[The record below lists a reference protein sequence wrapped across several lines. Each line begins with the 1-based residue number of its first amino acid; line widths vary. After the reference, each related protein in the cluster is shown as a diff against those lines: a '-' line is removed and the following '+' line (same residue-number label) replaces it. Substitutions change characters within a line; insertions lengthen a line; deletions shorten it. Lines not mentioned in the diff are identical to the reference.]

1 MENQEQNSNNFG
13 KKIIISIIAIL
24 IFLAICIG
32 IGGYNYFKTS
42 LKPLDV
48 NNKNV
53 KQINIPLGASTKK
66 IGSILQD
73 EGIIKSGTVFSY
85 YVDSNKKGSFKAGY
99 YQLNPSMTLKS
110 ITGLLQKGGSEEPIQ
125 SKTGNILIKEGANIN
140 EIANG
145 ISNKSDFS
153 KKEFLNLMK
162 DKKFI
167 NNLINKYPKLL
178 QSATKSDK
186 VNYALEGY
194 LYPATYM
201 VKKNDSLK
209 DIVEKMVSKT
219 DQILTPYYKEIN
231 KKKLNVHK
239 VLTLASL
246 LENLDVSN
254 KDKSV
259 IAGIY
264 MNRLQ
269 LGIPLQSDISSLYE
283 IRKQNGTLSDKELWR
298 NSQYNLYVNP
308 GYGPGP
314 HDNPTSDSIK
324 AVLNPTYR
332 KNKFLYYL
340 IDLNNDKVYYARN
353 ANEQQIDI
361 DTYISE

>member
-1 MENQEQNSNNFG
+1 MENQEKNPNNFG
-13 KKIIISIIAIL
+13 KKIIISIILIL
-24 IFLAICIG
+24 VFLAICIG
-32 IGGYNYFKTS
+32 IGSYNYFKSS

-85 YVDSNKKGSFKAGY
+85 YVDSNKKKNFKAGY
-99 YQLNPSMTLKS
+99 YQLNPSMTLKN
-110 ITGLLQKGGSEEPIQ
+110 ITNLLQKGGSAEPIQ

-140 EIANG
+140 EIANSIG
-145 ISNKSDFS
+145 NRSDFS

-162 DKKFI
+162 NENFVND
-167 NNLINKYPKLL
+167 LINKYPKLL
-178 QSATKSDK
+178 QSPKKSDK
-186 VNYALEGY
+186 VNYVLEGY

-209 DIVEKMVSKT
+209 EIVEKMVAKT
-219 DQILTPYYKEIN
+219 DQILSPYYKQIN
-231 KKKLNVHK
+231 KKKLTVRK

-246 LENLDVSN
+246 LEKLDVSD
-254 KDKSV
+254 KDKAA

-264 MNRLQ
+264 MNRLE

-283 IRKQNGTLSDKELWR
+283 IRKQNGTLTDQELWK
-298 NSQYNLYVNP
+298 NSKYNLYVNP

-314 HDNPTSDSIK
+314 HNNPTVDSIK

-332 KNKFLYYL
+332 QNKFLYYL
-340 IDLNNDKVYYARN
+340 IDLNKNRVYYARN
-353 ANEQQIDI
+353 ADEQQIDI
-361 DTYISE
+361 DTYINE